1 MAEKVV
7 TPEKPYFPGLEGV
20 IVAISGLTSIDG
32 TVGKLMYRG
41 YNIHELAQ
49 NSTYEEVVY
58 LLFNGE
64 LPTAA
69 QLDELKKTLAA
80 NRELPSQVIDL
91 LRLMPKDA
99 NPMAAL
105 RTAVSALAFY
115 DAEAEDN
122 SHESVVRKAYRV
134 TAKMATIVA
143 AFDRIRNGKEPVA
156 PKTDLSHAANFL
168 YMLNGE
174 VPNDVFARAF
184 DIALILHAD
193 HEMNASTF
201 AARVTA
207 STLSDYY
214 SAITSAVGTLKGALH
229 GGANTN
235 VMKMLLEIGDEAKV
249 EDYIRTGLANKQRFM
264 GFGHRVYKT
273 MDPRAIELKKVSRD
287 LGERAGNLKWFN
299 MSEKIHS
306 MVTSEKGLDPNVDF
320 YSASAYYMMGI
331 ALDLYTPI
339 FAVSRIAGW
348 SANVIEQYE
357 KNRLMRPDSDYVG
370 PSERSYV
377 PMNQR

>member
-1 MAEKVV
+1 MAENVV
-7 TPEKPYFPGLEGV
+7 SAEKPYFPGLEGV

-32 TVGKLMYRG
+32 KLGKLMYRG

-49 NSTYEEVVY
+49 SSTYEEVVY

-80 NRELPSQVIDL
+80 NRELPSQVYDL
-91 LRLMPKDA
+91 LRSMPKDV

-105 RTAVSALAFY
+105 RTAVSALSFY
-115 DAEAEDN
+115 DDETEDN
-122 SHESVVRKAYRV
+122 SHESVVRKAYRL

-156 PKTDLSHAANFL
+156 PKAELSHAANFL

-174 VPNDVFARAF
+174 EPNDVFARAF

-273 MDPRAIELKKVSRD
+273 MDPRAIELKKVSHD
-287 LGERAGNLKWFN
+287 LGARAGNLKWYN

-306 MVTSEKGLDPNVDF
+306 MVTAEKGLDPNVDF

-377 PMNQR
+377 PMNAR

>member
-1 MAEKVV
+1 
-7 TPEKPYFPGLEGV
+7 
-20 IVAISGLTSIDG
+20 
-32 TVGKLMYRG
+32 
-41 YNIHELAQ
+41 
-49 NSTYEEVVY
+49 
-58 LLFNGE
+58 
-64 LPTAA
+64 
-69 QLDELKKTLAA
+69 
-80 NRELPSQVIDL
+80 
-91 LRLMPKDA
+91 
-99 NPMAAL
+99 
-105 RTAVSALAFY
+105 
-115 DAEAEDN
+115 
-122 SHESVVRKAYRV
+122 
-134 TAKMATIVA
+134 
-143 AFDRIRNGKEPVA
+143 
-156 PKTDLSHAANFL
+156 
-168 YMLNGE
+168 
-174 VPNDVFARAF
+174 
-184 DIALILHAD
+184 
-193 HEMNASTF
+193 MNASTF

-207 STLSDYY
+207 STLSDFY

-249 EDYIRTGLANKQRFM
+249 EDYIRTGLENKQRFM

-287 LGERAGNLKWFN
+287 LGERAGNLKWYN
-299 MSEKIHS
+299 MSEKIHE
-306 MVTSEKGLDPNVDF
+306 MVTAAKGLDPNVDF

-370 PSERSYV
+370 PAERTYV

>member
-1 MAEKVV
+1 MAENVA
-7 TPEKPYFPGLEGV
+7 TTEKPYFPGLEGV
-20 IVAISGLTSIDG
+20 VVAISGLTSIDG
-32 TVGKLMYRG
+32 TLGKLMYRG

-49 NSTYEEVVY
+49 SSTYEEVVY
-58 LLFNGE
+58 LLFNGD
-64 LPTAA
+64 LPTVA
-69 QLDELKKTLAA
+69 QLDELKQTLSA
-80 NRELPSQVIDL
+80 NRELPAQVIDL

-105 RTAVSALAFY
+105 RTVVSALAFY
-115 DAEAEDN
+115 DSESEDN
-122 SHESVVRKAYRV
+122 DPDSVLRKAYRL

-143 AFDRIRNGKEPVA
+143 AFDRIRNGKEPIA
-156 PKTDLSHAANFL
+156 PKTSLSHAANFL

-174 VPNDVFARAF
+174 EPNDVFARAF

-207 STLSDYY
+207 STLSDFY
-214 SAITSAVGTLKGALH
+214 SAITSAVGTLKGSLH

-273 MDPRAIELKKVSRD
+273 MDPRAIVLKKVSRD

-299 MSEKIHS
+299 MSEKIHD
-306 MVTSEKGLDPNVDF
+306 MVTGAKGLDPNVDF
-320 YSASAYYMMGI
+320 YSASTYYMMGI